1 MTDTNRLLSREELIS
16 LWNHMAQSFNTK
28 LEITVDNGA
37 ALAMRF
43 GFKSKFGLT
52 EISIRDAAGSST
64 GGYGMHTSITTEC
77 HKPLGKSLKI
87 NLPPLF
93 SGILEKFSK
102 DVSPLY
108 LHNTKYWIKSDSK
121 ELRESIS
128 SERIEHLD
136 SFNSLYLKTYDKT
149 VHLKTTDFLGK
160 QDEIQ
165 AFARLHIALVGLVL
179 EN

>member
-16 LWNHMAQSFNTK
+16 LWQHMAQSFNTR
-28 LEITVDNGA
+28 LEITVDNGT

-43 GFKSKFGLT
+43 NFKSKFGQT

-77 HKPLGKSLKI
+77 QKPLSKSLKI

-93 SGILEKFSK
+93 SGMLEKLRK
-102 DVSPLY
+102 DVSLLY
-108 LHNTKYWIKSDSK
+108 LDDTKYWITSDSR
-121 ELRESIS
+121 ELRKSITP
-128 SERIEHLD
+128 ERIEHLD

-149 VHLKTTDFLGK
+149 VLLKTTDFLGR

-165 AFARLHIALVGLVL
+165 AFARLHIALVELII
-179 EN
+179 

>member
-1 MTDTNRLLSREELIS
+1 
-16 LWNHMAQSFNTK
+16 MAQSFNTE

-43 GFKSKFGLT
+43 DFKSKFGLT

-64 GGYGMHTSITTEC
+64 GGYGMHTSIITEC
-77 HKPLGKSLKI
+77 QKPLSRNLKI

-93 SGILEKFSK
+93 SGILKKFRK
-102 DVSPLY
+102 DVSLLY
-108 LHNTKYWIKSDSK
+108 LHDTKYWIKSDSK
-121 ELRESIS
+121 QLREAITP
-128 SERIEHLD
+128 ERVEHLD
-136 SFNSLYLKTYDKT
+136 SFNSLYLNTYDKT

-165 AFARLHIALVGLVL
+165 AFSRLHIALVGLIL